1 MTRYAEHD
9 KNHLV
14 SAYLMSSTMITV
26 AFVQKKTLQ
35 TFCLTWRDEL
45 RLSHMRAKQ
54 DTVKYEEETVVKF

>member
-1 MTRYAEHD
+1 MKY
-9 KNHLV
+9 LV

-45 RLSHMRAKQ
+45 SHMRAKQ

>member
-1 MTRYAEHD
+1 
-9 KNHLV
+9 
-14 SAYLMSSTMITV
+14 MITV

-54 DTVKYEEETVVKF
+54 DTVKYEEERVVKF

>member
-14 SAYLMSSTMITV
+14 STYLMSSTMITV

-45 RLSHMRAKQ
+45 RVTCVPKQ